1 MKKFSVI
8 TRLLLII
15 RKLKRSGTIT
25 SDELLDYVNGEMRIR
40 GEYDDISQRTLQRD
54 FTLIKETFGIEI
66 AYKKGVGHYINE
78 EYTDPYS
85 YYDTLLNDFDM
96 LCALNADTGNNKY
109 ILAEHHRPLNNNFL
123 PELIYAIKESIHIEF
138 DYILVRH
145 NNKVIH
151 KCIRPY
157 FLKESNQRWYV
168 IGYDGDDLKS
178 FGVERMQNLILK
190 KNSKFKREEI
200 KVDEL
205 FKDCYGIWS
214 QTDMPVEDIELEYST
229 LDGAFL
235 KTLPIHHS
243 QTIIHENEN
252 TIRIGLRLK
261 VTNDFVM
268 ELLSRSNSLK
278 VIKPE
283 SLRQKKKDIYTEALK
298 RNS

>member
-8 TRLLLII
+8 TRLLLIT
-15 RKLKRSGTIT
+15 RKLKRNGFVT
-25 SDELLDYVNGEMRIR
+25 SDKLLDFVNHEMRIR

-54 FTLIKETFGIEI
+54 FILIKDTFGIEI
-66 AYKKGVGHYINE
+66 AHKKGVGHYISE

-96 LCALNADTGNNKY
+96 LCAFNADTGNDKY
-109 ILAEHHRPLNNNFL
+109 ILPEHHRPLGNKFL
-123 PELIYAIKESIHIEF
+123 PELIYATKEAIHIEF
-138 DYILVRH
+138 DYTLVRH
-145 NNKVIH
+145 NNKVTH
-151 KCIRPY
+151 KCLKPY

-168 IGYDGDDLKS
+168 IGYDGDILKS
-178 FGVERMQNLILK
+178 FGVERIQNLVLK
-190 KNSKFKREEI
+190 RNNKFKRKEI
-200 KVDEL
+200 KADEL

-214 QTDMPVEDIELEYST
+214 QTDVPVEDIELEYSA

-235 KTLPIHHS
+235 KTLPLHRS
-243 QTIIHENEN
+243 QTIIYEDEN
-252 TIRIGLRLK
+252 TIRIRLKLK

-283 SLRQKKKDIYTEALK
+283 TLRLRIKNIYTEALK